1 MLATNEI
8 HEVIEPALYL
18 ILSGM
23 PDTND
28 ALIITGEHIDI
39 IGQTLVAYRRLTGAE
54 VRGEEREEIQSLV
67 DNRIS
72 TVQTSRTVG
81 LSRIMNSFYFHSA
94 SHPDIAV
101 DVLKK
106 YVVEDTYVS
115 ASDAAIRL
123 VFQTLTRAA

>member
-28 ALIITGEHIDI
+28 ALIITDEHVSI
-39 IGQTLVAYRRLTGAE
+39 ISQALMAYRRLTGASAEGGEIEE
-54 VRGEEREEIQSLV
+54 VQSLV

-94 SHPDIAV
+94 TNPDVAV
-101 DVLKK
+101 NVLRE

-115 ASDAAIRL
+115 ASDAATKL
-123 VFQTLTRAA
+123 VIQALTRAA

>member
-28 ALIITGEHIDI
+28 ALIITDEHISI
-39 IGQTLVAYRRLTGAE
+39 INQALMAYRRLSGAQS
-54 VRGEEREEIQSLV
+54 RDGEREGIQSLV
-67 DNRIS
+67 DDRIS

-94 SHPDIAV
+94 ANPEVAIN
-101 DVLKK
+101 VLRE

-115 ASDAAIRL
+115 ASDAAIKL
-123 VFQTLTRAA
+123 VFQALTRAA